1 MNAQNSRAK
10 ILVNAFEKQIEV
22 ANKALEQN
30 RYKTAEGKIASLER
44 SLASIKKKDPEF
56 NTSNLEQKLEDLKTR
71 CGANKTETLAERK
84 EMKNAFDEKLNGQK
98 IMSKFLSEPI
108 ITQELADKV
117 IAANKDYRGYGN
129 DVEDIQFRTKSV
141 DRNISRLKVQLSEG
155 AHNETMGSHFN
166 DLNSKKIFWQ
176 TAATILP
183 EEPAV
188 VSASKKYND
197 FAKTVG
203 SFEDAKTTSKA
214 FQNEKLTDKKM
225 PKAVISDVNL
235 ESIFK
240 TAFNNESKDTNWD
253 RTLLKVNI
261 TDSDWTIIKHKY
273 TGAILGRKHF
283 AAIAFKDNKKG
294 ECRLYINY
302 HIYQQYNGSGYN
314 DFATGKS
321 DMASDSFLCENVNK

>member
-1 MNAQNSRAK
+1 MSAQNSRAK

-30 RYKTAEGKIASLER
+30 RFKTAEGKVASLER
-44 SLASIKKKDPEF
+44 SLVSIKKKDPAF
-56 NTSNLEQKLEDLKTR
+56 DTSSLESQLSDLKVR
-71 CGANKTETLAERK
+71 CGANKRETLAERRD
-84 EMKNAFDEKLNGQK
+84 MKDAIDEKLNGQK
-98 IMSKFLSEPI
+98 IMSEFLSTPQV
-108 ITQELADKV
+108 TQELANKV
-117 IAANKDYRGYGN
+117 VVASKDYKGYNN
-129 DVEDIQFRTKSV
+129 DVEEIQFRTKSV
-141 DRNISRLKVQLSEG
+141 DRNISRLKVNLSEG
-155 AHNETMGSHFN
+155 AHNETMESHYK
-166 DLNSKKIFWQ
+166 DLNSKKLFWQ

-183 EEPAV
+183 DDNAI
-188 VSASKKYND
+188 VSASKKYINLSN
-197 FAKTVG
+197 TVG
-203 SFEDAKTTSKA
+203 SLEDVKTISKS
-214 FQNEKLTDKKM
+214 FQNQKLADKKM
-225 PKAVISDVNL
+225 PVAVISDANL
-235 ESIFK
+235 ERIFK

-253 RTLLKVNI
+253 RTLLKVNV
-261 TDSDWTIIKHKY
+261 TDRAWTIIKNKY

>member
-30 RYKTAEGKIASLER
+30 RFKTAEGKIASLER
-44 SLASIKKKDPEF
+44 SLVSIKKKDPDF
-56 NTSNLEQKLEDLKTR
+56 DTSNLEKKLEELR
-71 CGANKTETLAERK
+71 VSCGANKTETLTERK
-84 EMKNAFDEKLNGQK
+84 GMRDAFDEKLNGRK
-98 IMSKFLSEPI
+98 IMSKFLSELI
-108 ITQELADKV
+108 ITQELANKV
-117 IAANKDYRGYGN
+117 IAVNKDYRGYDN
-129 DVEDIQFRTKSV
+129 DVEEIQFRTKPV
-141 DRNISRLKVQLSEG
+141 DRNLSRLKVNFSEG
-155 AHNETMGSHFN
+155 ADNETMENHFK
-166 DLNSKKIFWQ
+166 DLNSKKLFWQ

-183 EEPAV
+183 EERSV
-188 VSASKKYND
+188 VEASKKYND
-197 FAKTVG
+197 FAETVG
-203 SFEDAKTTSKA
+203 SLEDVKKTSKT
-214 FQNEKLTDKKM
+214 FQNEKLANKKM
-225 PKAVISDVNL
+225 PSAVITDAKIERL
-235 ESIFK
+235 FK

-253 RTLLKVNI
+253 RTLLKINI
-261 TDSDWTIIKHKY
+261 TDRGWTIIKNKF

-321 DMASDSFLCENVNK
+321 DMASDSFLCENINK